1 MLRSFDYA
9 AAAVLPGRVATTPT
23 ASSRRAELLERFRTD
38 AEKTFLDAYRAVLD
52 ASPVKW
58 VAPKGEAAMLDL
70 FLLEK
75 AAYEIRY
82 EAANRPT
89 WIGIPLDGLYAI
101 AARLLNL
108 PPEGADA

>member
-1 MLRSFDYA
+1 
-9 AAAVLPGRVATTPT
+9 
-23 ASSRRAELLERFRTD
+23 
-38 AEKTFLDAYRAVLD
+38 
-52 ASPVKW
+52 
-58 VAPKGEAAMLDL
+58 MLDL

-89 WIGIPLDGLYAI
+89 WIGIPLQGMFTI

-108 PPEGADA
+108 PAEGEA